1 MRGQF
6 LVPRTPPM
14 TIKTRK
20 LVFSALLAAPLL
32 LALDLRSDALSF
44 HPEAGSSVDKELSLT
59 GAMYIDDILLNVD
72 GEEMPAE
79 MLGEMTDMAFEV
91 EMSEEVTD
99 QYVKSGDGRALVL
112 LRTFNDMAISMTA
125 GGESQE
131 PEASEIIGS
140 TVKFTWNEEEEEYE
154 IAYEEGSGDEEDLG
168 GLDVDMDFTYLLP
181 EGEVKEGATWEVV
194 GMDAARIFL
203 PGGTMTAPVDGI
215 DEDFGMGEL
224 ADEILTP
231 QVEDALEEFTVDCT
245 YMGTDDEGETQIT
258 FEFEGELSLDFSEL
272 VMAALEEQD
281 MGGMEIYADIT
292 MTIYVEMEGKGTLTW
307 DTEAG
312 RASGFEMAADVM
324 ILLDAAADIEAAG
337 EAHSAEGTVEL
348 SGELE
353 YEMTVD

>member
-1 MRGQF
+1 
-6 LVPRTPPM
+6 M

-20 LVFSALLAAPLL
+20 LVFSALLAAPLM
-32 LALDLRSDALSF
+32 LALDLRSDVLSF
-44 HPEAGSSVDKELSLT
+44 HPEAGSSVDKELAIT

-79 MLGEMTDMAFEV
+79 MLGEITDMAFEF
-91 EMSEEVTD
+91 EASEEVTD

-112 LRTFNDMAISMTA
+112 LRTFNDVAISLTA

-131 PEASEIIGS
+131 PEIAEIIDS

-154 IAYEEGSGDEEDLG
+154 IAYEEGSGDDEDLE

-203 PGGTMTAPVDGI
+203 PGGTITGPADGL
-215 DEDFGMGEL
+215 DEDFGIGEL
-224 ADEILTP
+224 ADEILTS
-231 QVEDALEEFTVDCT
+231 QIEDALEEFTVDCT

-272 VMAALEEQD
+272 VMAVLEEQD
-281 MGGMEIYADIT
+281 MGGMEIDADIT
-292 MTIYVEMEGKGTLTW
+292 LTIDIEMEGKGTLTW

-312 RASGFEMAADVM
+312 RASGFEMAADIM
-324 ILLDAAADIEAAG
+324 ILLDAGADIEAAG
-337 EAHSAEGTVEL
+337 EAHTAEGTVEL

-353 YEMTVD
+353 YEMSVD